1 MFVASGITLGGAI
14 LGAGAL
20 GLAGAGISAYASGQ
34 ASNKAIAAQQGM
46 FNTAVGEQQ
55 PFINAGQT
63 ADKTLTNL
71 LTPGPNQTAT
81 LSQLPGYQFAQDW
94 GQKAVQNIGST
105 QGLGG
110 NTLTAGANFATGLAQ
125 NQFSSYA
132 NLLQNQVNSGVSGA
146 GSLTGAATTTG
157 QGIANSAAAGTLGTA
172 NAISTGLTGAGN
184 TAVNSLLLNKLFSG
198 GANANASQ
206 NLGIYNSNAG
216 GISVNDAQYAF

>member
-1 MFVASGITLGGAI
+1 MAFIAVAI
-14 LGAGAL
+14 
-20 GLAGAGISAYASGQ
+20 AGAGIAGLAGSYLQSSAASK
-34 ASNKAIAAQQGM
+34 ASASSIAAQQGM
-46 FNTAVGEQQ
+46 FNTSVGLNQ

-63 ADKTLTNL
+63 ATGTLTNL

-81 LSQLPGYQFAQDW
+81 LNQLPGYQFAQDW

-125 NQFSSYA
+125 NQFSTYA
-132 NLLQNQVNSGVSGA
+132 NLLQNQENAGVSAGGA
-146 GSLTGAATTTG
+146 LTGAATATG
-157 QGIANSAAAGTLGTA
+157 QGVGSSAASGIMGSA
-172 NAISTGLTGAGN
+172 NAIAGGLTGAGN
-184 TAVNSLLLNKLFSG
+184 TAMNGLLLNKLFSG
-198 GANANASQ
+198 GGDAKASP